1 VQLTGQENPYC
12 ERMVGTFRRDL
23 LDRVIVLNERHLRH
37 ILTDYLSYYHR
48 ARPHMSLDHN
58 APEPRVVEAP
68 ERGRVMAEPMVGG
81 LHHRYHRC
89 A

>member
-1 VQLTGQENPYC
+1 
-12 ERMVGTFRRDL
+12 
-23 LDRVIVLNERHLRH
+23 
-37 ILTDYLSYYHR
+37 
-48 ARPHMSLDHN
+48 MSLDHN